1 MVFGNGANPQQIKY
15 LRRRLGVWREQLVT
29 KSRES
34 NCALDKGN
42 SFDSL
47 RQAANH
53 NASSQYPQER
63 KQKLIRKIGK
73 TLQQIEK
80 GLYKL

>member
-47 RQAANH
+47 RRPIRQRHDDRVIQRGRDHANRQDPSRAAWRR
-53 NASSQYPQER
+53 A
-63 KQKLIRKIGK
+63 
-73 TLQQIEK
+73 
-80 GLYKL
+80 